1 MMNSGQGTQGIAKVK
16 GRGRQKGHHDN
27 GKTEAMVMI
36 ATEVETFQTAP
47 SENSK
52 VILKSLRGAHL
63 FAPMLAIS
71 KKNNCSFKE
80 CMN

>member
-47 SENSK
+47 SVNS
-52 VILKSLRGAHL
+52 
-63 FAPMLAIS
+63 
-71 KKNNCSFKE
+71 
-80 CMN
+80 